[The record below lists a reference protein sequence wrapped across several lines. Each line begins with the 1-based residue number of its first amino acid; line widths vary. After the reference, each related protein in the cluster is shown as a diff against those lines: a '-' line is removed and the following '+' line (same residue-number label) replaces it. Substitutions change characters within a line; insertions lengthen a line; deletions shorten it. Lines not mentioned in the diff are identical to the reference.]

1 MLKIVNG
8 VEVALDEDEI
18 ASIRADEEA
27 LKYDVVR
34 NQRNTLLSES
44 DAYALSDRIT
54 DAWIVY
60 RQALR
65 DVPAQTGFPND
76 INWPTKPE

>member
-76 INWPTKPE
+76 INWPTKP